1 MAAKDPYDNKG
12 YVKSIPV
19 IMKGHHGWVEYN
31 PAGICL
37 QISGRPEISLGSDIM
52 KEIFVDQPGEP
63 GELKTLYALL
73 TSSPGEVA
81 LANRIRF
88 AEPAASFPVTTG
100 EEKIAAMEAEIAAL
114 KAEIAALKE
123 RL

>member
-52 KEIFVDQPGEP
+52 KEIFVDQP